1 MQSIDRARRRMKLRD
16 LNILLAVAQRGSMA
30 KAAAELAIS
39 QPAVSKAVADL
50 ERAIGL
56 RLLDRNRNGVELTPC
71 GRALVSR
78 GVAIFDE
85 LTQGLHELEALAD
98 PTRGQLRIGSSESV
112 AAGLLPAVIAQF
124 AKQHPNIRLNV
135 AQTVL
140 SSAHYRELR
149 ERHIDLLLGWVP
161 ATFAEDDL
169 VVETMFSDL
178 RVVVAGPQSKWTK
191 RKRLSLADLANEA
204 WILPPPDTYPGM
216 AIADL
221 FREAGLGL
229 PCAPITTLSIQL
241 CCRLAASGDF
251 ITTLPGS
258 VVHFTGRAF
267 SLKRLPVELPQKS
280 EAMVAIV
287 RLRGR
292 TLSPAAERFIDCVR
306 DVSKSLASRASETTT
321 LNFRR

>member
-1 MQSIDRARRRMKLRD
+1 MQSIDRARRRIKLRD
-16 LNILLAVAQRGSMA
+16 LNILLTVAQRGSMA

-39 QPAVSKAVADL
+39 QPAVSKAIADL

-56 RLLDRNRNGVELTPC
+56 RLLDRSRNGVELTTC

-112 AAGLLPAVIAQF
+112 AAGLLPAVFAQL

-140 SSAHYRELR
+140 GAAHYRELR

-169 VVETMFSDL
+169 VVETMFSDP
-178 RVVVAGPQSKWTK
+178 RVVVAGRQNKWTK
-191 RKRLSLADLANEA
+191 RKKLNLADLANEA
-204 WILPPPDTYPGM
+204 WILPPPETYPGS

-229 PCAPITTLSIQL
+229 PCAPITTLSIHL
-241 CCRLAASGDF
+241 CCSLAASGDF
-251 ITTLPGS
+251 ITVLPSS
-258 VVHFTGRAF
+258 VMHFTGRAF
-267 SLKRLPVELPQKS
+267 ALKRLPVELPQKS
-280 EAMVAIV
+280 ETSVAVV

-292 TLSPAAERFIDCVR
+292 TLSAAGERFIDCVR
-306 DVSKSLASRASETTT
+306 DVSKSLASKAVGTDVSS
-321 LNFRR
+321 FRR